1 MANNIPKSSSKVRD
15 NLKNIPEDLF
25 DMDPNQQVKVYLLQK
40 QIEKN
45 PSDLV
50 KLIKRMINEGK

>member
-1 MANNIPKSSSKVRD
+1 MANNIPKSSNNVRD
-15 NLKNIPEDLF
+15 NLKDIPDDLF

-50 KLIKRMINEGK
+50 KLIKRMLNENK

>member
-1 MANNIPKSSSKVRD
+1 MENNTPKSSNKLRE

-40 QIEKN
+40 QVEKN
-45 PSDLV
+45 PGDLI